1 MGSVRRSVRARG
13 RVGRSRVGRSVA
25 AAVGAVTVGSLLITG
40 CGTGT
45 DQSPQSDHTL
55 TIATVDN
62 GDVRRMQ
69 ELSDHFTAD
78 HPDLELEWLTLS
90 ENELRQR
97 VSTDIGT
104 GGGQFDIVMLGTYEV
119 PIWAERGWL
128 EPLDS
133 IPGQDGST
141 DLLPPIRDSLSLD
154 ETPYAL
160 PFYGESSFTMY
171 RSDLFE
177 AAGLTMP
184 EDPTWEFIAEAART
198 IDEQN
203 PDVAGIC
210 LRGKAGWGENIASI
224 TAMANSYGARWFDPE
239 WNPQFNGEQWRR
251 TLTDYVALADSAP
264 ESVADNGYAEN
275 LELFRNGEC
284 GIWVDA
290 TAAAPFVADPED
302 SQVAADVDFALAPT
316 GGTEKGSN
324 WLWSW
329 AFAVPQSSTMS
340 EEAKQFIGWATSDAY
355 TELVAAEHGWLH
367 VPAGTSGA
375 LYDNPEYQQEAPFA
389 SLVRQSIES
398 ADPRSPTVDE
408 VPYQGIQYVGVPAF
422 QSIGNAVGG
431 QFSDV
436 IAGRIGLDEGLQNA
450 QWVTEKGIERTRLL
464 EQE

>member
-1 MGSVRRSVRARG
+1 MASWRAPWRM
-13 RVGRSRVGRSVA
+13 RDRQRW
-25 AAVGAVTVGSLLITG
+25 VGAVGVLAAGSVVLAG
-40 CGTGT
+40 CGAAGE
-45 DQSPQSDHTL
+45 DAAQPDGHL

-69 ELSDHFTAD
+69 ELSADFADD
-78 HPDLELEWLTLS
+78 HPDVELEWLTLS

-104 GGGQFDIVMLGTYEV
+104 GGGQFDVVMLGTYEV

-128 EPLDS
+128 APLDEA
-133 IPGQDGST
+133 DT
-141 DLLPPIRDSLSLD
+141 DDLLPPIRDSLSRD
-154 ETPYAL
+154 GTPYAM

-171 RSDLFE
+171 RTDLFE
-177 AAGLTMP
+177 SAGLSMP
-184 EDPTWEFIAEAART
+184 QEPTWEFIAEAAAE

-203 PDVAGIC
+203 PEVAGIC

-224 TAMANSYGARWFDPE
+224 TAMANSYGARWFDPD
-239 WNPQFNGEQWRR
+239 WTPQFDTEPWQRAMA
-251 TLTDYVALADSAP
+251 DYVTLAEAAP
-264 ESVADNGYAEN
+264 DSVADNGYAEN

-290 TAAAPFVADPED
+290 TAAAAFVADPEE
-302 SQVAADVDFALAPT
+302 SQVADRVDFALAPT

-329 AFAVPQSSTMS
+329 AFAVPQSSAMT
-340 EEAKQFIGWATSDAY
+340 EEAKDFIGWATSAEY

-367 VPAGTSGA
+367 VPAGTRAA
-375 LYDNPEYQQEAPFA
+375 LYDQPEYREQAPFA
-389 SLVRQSIES
+389 ALVRKSIED
-398 ADPRSPTVDE
+398 ADPEDPTVEE

-431 QFSDV
+431 QFSEV
-436 IAGRIGLDEGLQNA
+436 IRGEISLEEGLSNA